1 MTNPS
6 TNNPHDGIISR
17 LADVIE
23 SRHPQHSGDPDA
35 SYVARLLTK
44 GQDSIL
50 KKIGEES
57 TELVMAS
64 KDGHHEAIVA
74 EMADLWFHC
83 LVLLTHHGL
92 RPEDVMAELERREG
106 VSGIAEKAAR
116 THGKEK
122 P

>member
-1 MTNPS
+1 MNNSS
-6 TNNPHDGIISR
+6 TNSSHEWIISR
-17 LADVIE
+17 LADVLQ
-23 SRHPQHSGDPDA
+23 SRHPKHSGDTDT

-64 KDGHHEAIVA
+64 KDGQPEAVVA

-92 RPEDVMAELERREG
+92 RPEAVMAELERREG

-116 THGKEK
+116 SHAKEK